1 MADSI
6 VSDLVGRLL
15 GYLGQSAAGK
25 VASYF
30 GGRDKLKELEHTMMM
45 IQARLSDAERLCEGE
60 DGALVKLWLKRLKN
74 VLYQFEDL
82 FEEVS
87 FYDKDMELRSANSL
101 TNAVCYPF
109 SKLSLL
115 KMNTRVTQDVEFV
128 MKELEGITSDM
139 HRFHLRGDSIQ
150 GQRSLNLMSS
160 RETHSFV
167 LEEEVIGREENKNE
181 ILEMLLKSDNIGNEL
196 SVIPIVG
203 IGGLGKTTLA
213 QLVYNNNSVQQH
225 FELRCWACISEIC
238 SFEELVRKVYV
249 SIVKHDCG
257 QLSIEQLQS
266 HIRETI
272 NGKKYLIVLDDVWDE
287 DRERWLSLRR
297 FFCGGKQGSKII
309 VTSRSKVVAL
319 NMGTA
324 KPYELKGLS
333 EEKSWVLFRSLAFR
347 QGQEEKNPNLT
358 SIGKEIVNKC
368 ANVPL
373 AIRTVAGILYT
384 KDTEEEWMHF
394 MDSDLRLMEQKE
406 NNIMSTLKLSYD
418 HLPSQ
423 LKQCF
428 AYCALFPKD
437 HEFDV
442 QRLIWLWMSQGFVQ
456 PLGRNQSPYGVG
468 HAYFMEL
475 LRRCFF
481 QDIRRNWYGRI
492 TKCKI
497 HDLMHDL
504 ALMVGDECVLVDRTV
519 ELINENVRHVYF
531 KHGQHSL
538 WKPPSRLLAAPRM
551 RSHLLSTGIFEKGS
565 TSSLNKTIS
574 SLMFLRA
581 LDLGE
586 GFYKRLPNSIGELK
600 HLRYLRVCVLSTSL
614 PFGITRLQNLQTL
627 DLRNSQNLIK
637 MPRDFYKLSSLRN
650 LQLRCCM
657 QNVNGDIW
665 IDSGGFVDMPRRFG
679 QLASLETLDYFI
691 VGKNNGLDA
700 LSRLN
705 LVGGCQIYFKKR
717 RQNMRAE
724 AMLANLKEKKLTFL
738 KLNWSFL
745 HDIGAGEVI
754 ECLQP
759 PCTLKA
765 FHIQEWKGVGFPS
778 WGIDEIPCLLP
789 NLVSITIEG
798 CIRCQYLP
806 TFSQLPHLKMLD
818 LLVLHALEY
827 IEIGVESSSS
837 SVGFSCSRATTYF
850 PALERLHLRDL
861 PKLKSW
867 STTES
872 IGDNISSVTPGVS
885 QVLNSLRELVLGRL
899 PNAELLPRSFGC
911 STMLQQ
917 LNIRELPNLESLPE
931 GIGNLSQLYKLC
943 IGDCPKLIALPESF
957 RNLTNLQQ
965 LHIRECPN
973 LESLPEDIGNLSQ
986 LRKISIKDCPK
997 LTAIPESFGNLTAL
1011 QQLFIIECPELKRRC
1026 QKPNGEDWPLIQHV
1040 PEAFLFQR

>member
-101 TNAVCYPF
+101 TNA
-109 SKLSLL
+109 
-115 KMNTRVTQDVEFV
+115 
-128 MKELEGITSDM
+128 
-139 HRFHLRGDSIQ
+139 
-150 GQRSLNLMSS
+150 
-160 RETHSFV
+160 
-167 LEEEVIGREENKNE
+167 
-181 ILEMLLKSDNIGNEL
+181 
-196 SVIPIVG
+196 
-203 IGGLGKTTLA
+203 
-213 QLVYNNNSVQQH
+213 
-225 FELRCWACISEIC
+225 
-238 SFEELVRKVYV
+238 
-249 SIVKHDCG
+249 
-257 QLSIEQLQS
+257 
-266 HIRETI
+266 
-272 NGKKYLIVLDDVWDE
+272 
-287 DRERWLSLRR
+287 
-297 FFCGGKQGSKII
+297 
-309 VTSRSKVVAL
+309 
-319 NMGTA
+319 
-324 KPYELKGLS
+324 
-333 EEKSWVLFRSLAFR
+333 
-347 QGQEEKNPNLT
+347 
-358 SIGKEIVNKC
+358 
-368 ANVPL
+368 
-373 AIRTVAGILYT
+373 
-384 KDTEEEWMHF
+384 
-394 MDSDLRLMEQKE
+394 
-406 NNIMSTLKLSYD
+406 
-418 HLPSQ
+418 
-423 LKQCF
+423 
-428 AYCALFPKD
+428 
-437 HEFDV
+437 
-442 QRLIWLWMSQGFVQ
+442 
-456 PLGRNQSPYGVG
+456 
-468 HAYFMEL
+468 
-475 LRRCFF
+475 
-481 QDIRRNWYGRI
+481 
-492 TKCKI
+492 
-497 HDLMHDL
+497 
-504 ALMVGDECVLVDRTV
+504 
-519 ELINENVRHVYF
+519 
-531 KHGQHSL
+531 
-538 WKPPSRLLAAPRM
+538 
-551 RSHLLSTGIFEKGS
+551 GS

-957 RNLTNLQQ
+957 
-965 LHIRECPN
+965 
-973 LESLPEDIGNLSQ
+973 
-986 LRKISIKDCPK
+986 
-997 LTAIPESFGNLTAL
+997 
-1011 QQLFIIECPELKRRC
+1011 
-1026 QKPNGEDWPLIQHV
+1026 
-1040 PEAFLFQR
+1040 